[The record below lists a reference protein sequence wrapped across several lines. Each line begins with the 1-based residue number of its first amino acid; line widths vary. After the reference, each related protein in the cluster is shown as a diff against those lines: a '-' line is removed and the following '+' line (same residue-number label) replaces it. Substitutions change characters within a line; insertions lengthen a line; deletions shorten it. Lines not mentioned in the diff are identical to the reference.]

1 MATPCLLQEV
11 ASPFG
16 EQGPATCE
24 GDGTL
29 IYAGIDIAKNEH
41 VIGAVDE
48 RGKDAAKPMQ
58 FANSTAGFDR
68 CAAYLDGL
76 AESKSDLLVGM
87 EATGHYWLPL
97 FCRLQAEGY
106 AVVVIN
112 PIRTDAMRRF
122 KGSSR
127 VKTDMIDCVLVAE
140 TLRCGDFEPSRLGDE
155 AMIELRQ
162 LTRLH
167 QELKESVAD
176 LKRQVIVALDQVFPE
191 YDSIFSNTFGE
202 SSKAFLRRCPTP
214 EECLAV
220 RADSL
225 AKTLERASHGKL
237 GREKADEIKGIARNS
252 CGVDVATSA
261 FSFQIKL
268 LIEQIDFIEGQ
279 VSEVEA
285 RIREGVEAVEPLV
298 LTIPGIGHTLGAQI
312 VSEIGDVRRFRN
324 ASAIVKYA
332 GINPSISQSGKF
344 TSEENHITKQGS
356 PYLRR
361 ALYLAAMSQLQLKT
375 PFYDYYA
382 KKRADG
388 KSHREALIAVARK
401 LVHVIYAVLSKQEP
415 YDPEVTRNPELA
427 SRSE

>member
-1 MATPCLLQEV
+1 M
-11 ASPFG
+11 
-16 EQGPATCE
+16 
-24 GDGTL
+24 

-41 VIGAVDE
+41 VIGATDE
-48 RGKDAAKPMQ
+48 RGKDAAKPMA
-58 FANSTAGFDR
+58 FANSTAGFDK

-76 AESKSDLLVGM
+76 AESKADLLVGM

-97 FCRLQAEGY
+97 FCRLQDEGY

-155 AMIELRQ
+155 AMVELRQ

-220 RADSL
+220 RADSI

-237 GREKADEIKGIARNS
+237 GREKADEIKGVARSS
-252 CGVDVATSA
+252 CGISVATSA

-268 LIEQIDFIEGQ
+268 LIDQIDFIEGQ
-279 VSEVEA
+279 IAEVEA
-285 RIREGVEAVEPLV
+285 RIREGIEAVEPLI
-298 LTIPGIGHTLGAQI
+298 LTIPGIGHVLGAQI
-312 VSEIGDVRRFRN
+312 VSEIGDVRRFHS
-324 ASAIVKYA
+324 AAAIVKYA
-332 GINPSISQSGKF
+332 GINPSISQSGKY
-344 TSEENHITKQGS
+344 SSDENHITKQGS

-361 ALYLAAMSQLQLKT
+361 ALYLAAMAQLKLKT

-388 KSHREALIAVARK
+388 KSHREALIAVSRK

-415 YDPEVTRNPELA
+415 YDPEITRSPLA

>member
-1 MATPCLLQEV
+1 M
-11 ASPFG
+11 
-16 EQGPATCE
+16 
-24 GDGTL
+24 

-41 VIGAVDE
+41 VIGATDE
-48 RGKDAAKPMQ
+48 RGKDAAKPMS
-58 FANSTAGFDR
+58 FANSTVGFDR

-76 AESKSDLLVGM
+76 AESKADLLVGM

-97 FCRLQAEGY
+97 FCRLQDEGY

-140 TLRCGDFEPSRLGDE
+140 TLRCGDFEPSKLGDE
-155 AMIELRQ
+155 AMVELRQ

-202 SSKAFLRRCPTP
+202 SSKAFLKRCPTP
-214 EECLAV
+214 EECLDIRV
-220 RADSL
+220 DSI

-237 GREKADEIKGIARNS
+237 GREKAEEIKGVARSS
-252 CGVDVATSA
+252 CGISIATSA

-268 LIEQIDFIEGQ
+268 LIDQIDFIEGQ
-279 VSEVEA
+279 VAEVEA

-298 LTIPGIGHTLGAQI
+298 LTIPGIGHVLGAQI
-312 VSEIGDVRRFRN
+312 VSEIGDVRRFHS
-324 ASAIVKYA
+324 AAAIVKYA

-344 TSEENHITKQGS
+344 SSDENHITKQGS

-361 ALYLAAMSQLQLKT
+361 ALYLAAMAQLKLKT

-415 YDPEVTRNPELA
+415 YDPEITRNPLA

>member
-1 MATPCLLQEV
+1 M
-11 ASPFG
+11 
-16 EQGPATCE
+16 
-24 GDGTL
+24 
-29 IYAGIDIAKNEH
+29 IYAGIDIAKNSH
-41 VIGAVDE
+41 VVGATDD

-58 FANSTAGFDR
+58 FANSTSGFDR
-68 CAAYLDGL
+68 CVAYLDGL
-76 AESKSDLLVGM
+76 TESKADLLVGM

-97 FCRLQAEGY
+97 FCRLQDEGY

-140 TLRCGDFEPSRLGDE
+140 TLRCGDFEPSKLGDE

-167 QELKESVAD
+167 QELTGSVAD

-214 EECLAV
+214 EECLGIRV
-220 RADSL
+220 DSL
-225 AKTLERASHGKL
+225 ARTLERASHGKL
-237 GREKADEIKGIARNS
+237 GREKADEIKGVARSS
-252 CGVDVATSA
+252 CGISVATSA

-268 LIEQIDFIEGQ
+268 LIDQIDFIEGQ
-279 VSEVEA
+279 IAEVEA
-285 RIREGVEAVEPLV
+285 RIRDGVEAVEPLI
-298 LTIPGIGHTLGAQI
+298 LTIPGIGHKLGAQI
-312 VSEIGDVRRFRN
+312 VSEIGDIRRFHS
-324 ASAIVKYA
+324 ASAVVKHA

-344 TSEENHITKQGS
+344 SSDENHITKQGS

-361 ALYLAAMSQLQLKT
+361 ALYLAAMAQLKLKT

-415 YDPEVTRNPELA
+415 YDPEITRNPLA

>member
-1 MATPCLLQEV
+1 M
-11 ASPFG
+11 
-16 EQGPATCE
+16 
-24 GDGTL
+24 
-29 IYAGIDIAKNEH
+29 IYAGIDIAKNDH

-48 RGKDAAKPMQ
+48 RGKDAAKPTR

-76 AESKSDLLVGM
+76 SESKSDLIVGM

-97 FCRLQAEGY
+97 FCRLQDEGY
-106 AVVVIN
+106 AAVVIN
-112 PIRTDAMRRF
+112 PVRTDAMRRF

-140 TLRCGDFEPSRLGDE
+140 TLRCGDFEPSKLGDE

-225 AKTLERASHGKL
+225 AKTLERASRGKL

-252 CGVDVATSA
+252 CGIDVATSA

-279 VSEVEA
+279 IAEVEA
-285 RIREGVEAVEPLV
+285 RIREGIEAVEPLI

-312 VSEIGDVRRFRN
+312 VSEIGDVRRFHS

-344 TSEENHITKQGS
+344 SSEENHITKQGS

-361 ALYLAAMSQLQLKT
+361 ALYLAAMAQLKLKT

-401 LVHVIYAVLSKQEP
+401 LVHVIHAVLSKQEP
-415 YDPEVTRNPELA
+415 YDPDVTRNPELA

>member
-1 MATPCLLQEV
+1 M
-11 ASPFG
+11 
-16 EQGPATCE
+16 
-24 GDGTL
+24 

-41 VIGAVDE
+41 VVGATDE
-48 RGKDAAKPMQ
+48 RGRDAARPMP
-58 FANSTAGFDR
+58 FANSSAGFDR
-68 CAAYLDGL
+68 CVAYLEGL
-76 AESKSDLLVGM
+76 AESKADLLVGM

-97 FCRLQAEGY
+97 FCRLQDEGY
-106 AVVVIN
+106 PVVVIN

-127 VKTDMIDCVLVAE
+127 VKTDMVDCALVAE
-140 TLRCGDFEPSRLGDE
+140 TLRCGDFEPSKLGDE

-167 QELKESVAD
+167 QELKGSVAD
-176 LKRQVIVALDQVFPE
+176 LKRQIIVALDQVFPE
-191 YDSIFSNTFGE
+191 YDSIFSDTFGE

-214 EECLAV
+214 EECLGIRV
-220 RADSL
+220 DSL
-225 AKTLERASHGKL
+225 ARTLERASRGKL
-237 GREKADEIKGIARNS
+237 GREKADEIKGIARAS
-252 CGVDVATSA
+252 CGVSVAASA

-285 RIREGVEAVEPLV
+285 RIRDGVEKVEPLV
-298 LTIPGIGHTLGAQI
+298 LTIPGVGHALGAQI

-324 ASAIVKYA
+324 APAIVKYA
-332 GINPSISQSGKF
+332 GINPSVSQSGKF
-344 TSEENHITKQGS
+344 SSDDSHITKQGS

-361 ALYLAAMSQLQLKT
+361 ALYLAAMAQLNLKT
-375 PFYDYYA
+375 PLHDYYA

-388 KSHREALIAVARK
+388 KSHREALVAVSRK

-415 YDPEVTRNPELA
+415 YDPNVARAPHA
-427 SRSE
+427 PRSE

>member
-1 MATPCLLQEV
+1 M
-11 ASPFG
+11 
-16 EQGPATCE
+16 
-24 GDGTL
+24 

-41 VIGAVDE
+41 VIGATDE
-48 RGKDAAKPMQ
+48 RGKDAAKPMA
-58 FANSTAGFDR
+58 FANSTAGFDK

-76 AESKSDLLVGM
+76 AESKADLLVGM

-97 FCRLQAEGY
+97 FCRLQDEGY

-127 VKTDMIDCVLVAE
+127 AKTDMIDCALVAE

-176 LKRQVIVALDQVFPE
+176 LKRQIIVALDQVFPE

-202 SSKAFLRRCPTP
+202 SSKAFLKRCPTP

-220 RADSL
+220 RADSI
-225 AKTLERASHGKL
+225 AKTLKRASHGKL
-237 GREKADEIKGIARNS
+237 GREKADEIKGVARSS
-252 CGVDVATSA
+252 CGISVATSA

-268 LIEQIDFIEGQ
+268 LIDQIDFIEGQ
-279 VSEVEA
+279 VAEVEA
-285 RIREGVEAVEPLV
+285 RIREGIEAVEPLI
-298 LTIPGIGHTLGAQI
+298 LTIPGIGHVLGAQI
-312 VSEIGDVRRFRN
+312 VSEIGDVRRFHS
-324 ASAIVKYA
+324 AAAIVKYA
-332 GINPSISQSGKF
+332 GINPSINQSGKF
-344 TSEENHITKQGS
+344 SSDENHITKQGS

-361 ALYLAAMSQLQLKT
+361 ALYLAAMAQLKLKT

-388 KSHREALIAVARK
+388 KSHREALIAVSRK

-415 YDPEVTRNPELA
+415 YDPEITRSPLA

>member
-1 MATPCLLQEV
+1 ML
-11 ASPFG
+11 
-16 EQGPATCE
+16 
-24 GDGTL
+24 
-29 IYAGIDIAKNEH
+29 YAGIDIAKNDH
-41 VIGAVDE
+41 VIGATDE
-48 RGKDAAKPMQ
+48 HGRDASKPMK
-58 FANSTAGFDR
+58 FANSASGFDR
-68 CAAYLDGL
+68 CCAYLDGL
-76 AESKSDLLVGM
+76 AESKSDLVVGM

-97 FCRLQAEGY
+97 FCRLQDEGY

-112 PIRTDAMRRF
+112 PLRTDAMRRF

-127 VKTDMIDCVLVAE
+127 VKTDLIDCVLIAE
-140 TLRCGDFEPSRLGDE
+140 TLRCGDFEPSKLGDE
-155 AMIELRQ
+155 AMVELRQ

-191 YDSIFSNTFGE
+191 YDAIFSNTFGE

-214 EECLAV
+214 DECLAIRV
-220 RADSL
+220 DSL

-237 GREKADEIKGIARNS
+237 GREKADEIKSAARSS
-252 CGVDVATSA
+252 CGVSIAASA

-268 LIEQIDFIEGQ
+268 LIDQIDFIEGQ

-285 RIREGVEAVEPLV
+285 RIRAGIEEVEPLI
-298 LTIPGIGHTLGAQI
+298 LTIPGIGYTLGAQI

-324 ASAIVKYA
+324 AAAIVKYA

-344 TSEENHITKQGS
+344 SSEESRITKQGS

-361 ALYLAAMSQLQLKT
+361 ALYLAAMAQLKLRT

-388 KSHREALIAVARK
+388 KAHREALIAVARK

-415 YDPEVTRNPELA
+415 YDPNVTKNPELA

>member
-1 MATPCLLQEV
+1 M
-11 ASPFG
+11 
-16 EQGPATCE
+16 
-24 GDGTL
+24 
-29 IYAGIDIAKNEH
+29 IYAGIDIAKSEH
-41 VIGAVDE
+41 VIGATDE
-48 RGKDAAKPMQ
+48 RGKDAARPMS
-58 FANSTAGFDR
+58 FANSAGGFER
-68 CAAYLDGL
+68 CIAYLEGL
-76 AESKSDLLVGM
+76 ADSKAGLLVGM

-97 FCRLQAEGY
+97 FCRLQDEGY
-106 AVVVIN
+106 DVVVVN

-176 LKRQVIVALDQVFPE
+176 LKRQVVVALDQVFPE

-214 EECLAV
+214 EECLGV
-220 RADSL
+220 RVDSL
-225 AKTLERASHGKL
+225 AKTLERASRGKL
-237 GREKADEIKGIARNS
+237 GREKADEIKGAARTS
-252 CGVDVATSA
+252 CGVSVAASA

-268 LIEQIDFIEGQ
+268 LIAQIDFIEGQ
-279 VSEVEA
+279 ISEVEA
-285 RIREGVEAVEPLV
+285 RIRSGVEAVEPLI
-298 LTIPGIGHTLGAQI
+298 LTIPGVGHTLGAQI
-312 VSEIGDVRRFRN
+312 VSEIGDVRRFHG
-324 ASAIVKYA
+324 APAIVKYA
-332 GINPSISQSGKF
+332 GINPLRQPVR
-344 TSEENHITKQGS
+344 QVL
-356 PYLRR
+356 LRR
-361 ALYLAAMSQLQLKT
+361 QPHHQAGVSLFKT
-375 PFYDYYA
+375 GPVPGGDGPAQAEDAVYYS

-388 KSHREALIAVARK
+388 KSHREALVAVSRK

-415 YDPEVTRNPELA
+415 YDPGIAKGPHG

>member
-1 MATPCLLQEV
+1 M
-11 ASPFG
+11 
-16 EQGPATCE
+16 
-24 GDGTL
+24 

-41 VIGAVDE
+41 VIGATDE
-48 RGKDAAKPMQ
+48 RGKDAAKPMS
-58 FANSTAGFDR
+58 FANSTAGFDK

-76 AESKSDLLVGM
+76 AESKADLLVGM

-97 FCRLQAEGY
+97 FCRLQDEGY

-127 VKTDMIDCVLVAE
+127 VKTDMIGCVLVAE

-155 AMIELRQ
+155 AMVELRQ

-220 RADSL
+220 RADSI

-237 GREKADEIKGIARNS
+237 GREKADEIKGVARSS
-252 CGVDVATSA
+252 CGISVATSA

-268 LIEQIDFIEGQ
+268 LIDQIDFIEGQ
-279 VSEVEA
+279 IAEVEA
-285 RIREGVEAVEPLV
+285 RIREGIEAVEPLI
-298 LTIPGIGHTLGAQI
+298 LTIPGIGHVLGAQI
-312 VSEIGDVRRFRN
+312 VSEIGDVRRFHS
-324 ASAIVKYA
+324 AAAIVKYA

-344 TSEENHITKQGS
+344 SSDENHITKQGS

-361 ALYLAAMSQLQLKT
+361 ALYLAAMAQLKLKT

-388 KSHREALIAVARK
+388 KSHREALIAVSRK

-415 YDPEVTRNPELA
+415 YDPEITRSPLA

>member
-1 MATPCLLQEV
+1 MRKGRAM
-11 ASPFG
+11 
-16 EQGPATCE
+16 
-24 GDGTL
+24 
-29 IYAGIDIAKNEH
+29 IYAGIDIAKSSH
-41 VIGAVDE
+41 VIGATDE
-48 RGKDAAKPMQ
+48 RGKDAARPMQ
-58 FANSTAGFDR
+58 FANSASGFDR
-68 CAAYLDGL
+68 CVAYLEGL
-76 AESKSDLLVGM
+76 AGSKSDLLVGM

-97 FCRLQAEGY
+97 FCRLSGDGY

-112 PIRTDAMRRF
+112 PMRTDAMRRF

-127 VKTDMIDCVLVAE
+127 VKTDIVDCALIAE

-167 QELKESVAD
+167 QSLKESVAD
-176 LKRQVIVALDQVFPE
+176 LKRQVVVALDRVFPE

-202 SSKAFLRRCPTP
+202 SSKAFLKRCPTP
-214 EECLAV
+214 EECLSIRV
-220 RADSL
+220 GSL
-225 AKTLERASHGKL
+225 AKTLERASKGKL
-237 GREKADEIKGIARNS
+237 GREKADEIKAAARAS

-268 LIEQIDFIEGQ
+268 LIDQIDFIERQ
-279 VSEVEA
+279 IAEVEK
-285 RIREGVEAVEPLV
+285 RIRDGVEAVEPLI
-298 LTIPGIGHTLGAQI
+298 LTTPGIGHALGAQI
-312 VSEIGDVRRFRN
+312 VSEIGDVRRFHS

-332 GINPSISQSGKF
+332 GINPSVNQSGKF
-344 TSEENHITKQGS
+344 SFEDNHITKQGS

-361 ALYLAAMSQLQLKT
+361 ALYLAAMAQLKLKT

-382 KKRADG
+382 KKRAEG

-401 LVHVIYAVLSKQEP
+401 LVHVIYAVLSKDEP
-415 YDPEVTRNPELA
+415 YDPEIARNPKPS